1 MRHRLF
7 LFAAL
12 LPGAAWA
19 QGFQNREIVIEA
31 GPAWVPSGTL
41 AGTNVRLAGSVGTG
55 IHTNYGYQVA
65 RASAARLMLDV
76 SFLFAEPGLV
86 SQSGH
91 PEAVITSYN
100 AVTAGLRLM
109 VPVESRVT
117 FFPVAGGG
125 FGWFNPPFQG
135 STFVVTRG
143 TVHGVF
149 EFGGGADFR
158 ISRHVS
164 LRAEVRNTVTGRQL
178 SGASGR
184 NHVLPLFGVA
194 AHF

>member
-1 MRHRLF
+1 MRHRLL

-12 LPGAAWA
+12 LPGAASA
-19 QGFQNREIVIEA
+19 QGFQNRDVVIEA
-31 GPAWVPSGTL
+31 GPAWIPSRTL
-41 AGTNVRLAGSVGTG
+41 AGTDVRLDGSVGLA
-55 IHTNYGYQVA
+55 IHTNYGYQIA
-65 RASAARLMLDV
+65 RASAASLMLDV
-76 SFLFAEPGLV
+76 SFLSANPGPAKSSTLGSV
-86 SQSGH
+86 S
-91 PEAVITSYN
+91 TSHYTT
-100 AVTAGLRLM
+100 TAGLRLM

-125 FGWFNPPFQG
+125 FGWFNTP
-135 STFVVTRG
+135 STGGAVISSHG

-149 EFGGGADFR
+149 QFGGGADIR

-194 AHF
+194 GHF